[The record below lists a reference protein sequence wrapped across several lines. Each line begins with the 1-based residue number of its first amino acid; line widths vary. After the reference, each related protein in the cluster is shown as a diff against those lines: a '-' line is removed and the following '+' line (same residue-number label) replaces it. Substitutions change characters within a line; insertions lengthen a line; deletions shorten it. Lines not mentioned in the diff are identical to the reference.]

1 MESQPRILGWDAA
14 GIVEEAGEQ
23 TSLFRTGDDV
33 FYAGSITRPGCNSE
47 YHLVDERI
55 VGRKP
60 EKLSY
65 AQAAALPLT
74 SITAWE
80 SLFDRCGIEAS
91 QTEKNRASLV
101 LMIGGAGGVG
111 SIAIQ
116 LAKKVAGLKVIATA
130 SRPDTEAWCKQM
142 GADFII
148 NHKLPL
154 QEELRRISMD
164 AVDYILCFNSLELY
178 VTQMA
183 DVIKPQGRIC
193 SIIRAKEDQPL
204 PINGLMYKS
213 VGFMWE
219 LMFTRSMFQTP
230 DMILQH
236 ELLNR
241 VSKFIDQGEIQTT
254 LREDVGVLTAE
265 NLRKAHAKIESGQMI
280 GKLTLTL

>member
-1 MESQPRILGWDAA
+1 
-14 GIVEEAGEQ
+14 
-23 TSLFRTGDDV
+23 
-33 FYAGSITRPGCNSE
+33 
-47 YHLVDERI
+47 
-55 VGRKP
+55 
-60 EKLSY
+60 
-65 AQAAALPLT
+65 
-74 SITAWE
+74 
-80 SLFDRCGIEAS
+80 
-91 QTEKNRASLV
+91 
-101 LMIGGAGGVG
+101 MIGGSGGVG

-130 SRPDTEAWCKQM
+130 SRPDTEAWCKHL
-142 GADFII
+142 GADFVI

-164 AVDYILCFNSLELY
+164 AVDYMLCFNSLELY

-204 PINGLMYKS
+204 PINALMYKS

-230 DMILQH
+230 DMIQQH

-241 VSKFIDQGEIQTT
+241 VSEFADQGEIQTT